1 MSVKKRN
8 GALDLPGDNSFSEE
22 YITLGGSGKA
32 EYSERKSVFIACAAP
47 VKSSSEACEF
57 VKKIKT
63 EYSDARHTAYAYLI
77 SAENATRYSDDG
89 EPQGTAGIPILAV
102 IQKGGFTDAVIT
114 VTRYFGGILLGAPGL
129 LRAYTTAASEAVK
142 KAGIVRY
149 TSFTEFCVIC
159 NYSDYQKIISEFSR
173 LGIRE
178 DKTVFEDS
186 VCLSLAVMT
195 SGYDTARDKIKD
207 VTSGR
212 AKIDITGTRF
222 DF

>member
-1 MSVKKRN
+1 M
-8 GALDLPGDNSFSEE
+8 
-22 YITLGGSGKA
+22 
-32 EYSERKSVFIACAAP
+32 
-47 VKSSSEACEF
+47 
-57 VKKIKT
+57 
-63 EYSDARHTAYAYLI
+63 
-77 SAENATRYSDDG
+77 
-89 EPQGTAGIPILAV
+89 

-207 VTSGR
+207 VTSGSCLLYTSML
-212 AKIDITGTRF
+212 KVF
-222 DF
+222 

>member
-1 MSVKKRN
+1 MSIKKRN
-8 GALDLPGDNSFSEE
+8 GASDLSEDNQVSKE
-22 YITLGGSGKA
+22 YITLGGNGRA
-32 EYSERKSVFIACAAP
+32 EYSERKSVFIAYAAP
-47 VKSSSEACEF
+47 VKSSSEACDF
-57 VKKIKT
+57 IKKIKS

-77 SAENATRYSDDG
+77 SSENATRYSDDG
-89 EPQGTAGIPILAV
+89 EPQGTAGIPILGV

-142 KAGIVRY
+142 QAGIVRY
-149 TSFTEFCVIC
+149 TSFTEFYVLC

-178 DKTVFEDS
+178 DNTVFEDS
-186 VCLSLAVMT
+186 VRLSLAVMT
-195 SGYDTARDKIKD
+195 DRYDAARDKIKD
-207 VTSGR
+207 ITSGR
-212 AKIDITGTRF
+212 AEIEITGTRF

>member
-77 SAENATRYSDDG
+77 SSEKRRVIRMTESLRYGWEFRYS
-89 EPQGTAGIPILAV
+89 L
-102 IQKGGFTDAVIT
+102 
-114 VTRYFGGILLGAPGL
+114 
-129 LRAYTTAASEAVK
+129 
-142 KAGIVRY
+142 
-149 TSFTEFCVIC
+149 
-159 NYSDYQKIISEFSR
+159 
-173 LGIRE
+173 
-178 DKTVFEDS
+178 
-186 VCLSLAVMT
+186 
-195 SGYDTARDKIKD
+195 
-207 VTSGR
+207 
-212 AKIDITGTRF
+212 
-222 DF
+222 